1 MVNQELEIG
10 RYSIH
15 DFDYFSFPLILELP
29 PSNKDHSLKYTKQ
42 HLVLLFIISIN
53 WQMWILLPTHWI
65 RAISFCLLIW
75 ICSLT
80 SHICFTLK

>member
-1 MVNQELEIG
+1 MLSMGNQELETG

-42 HLVLLFIISIN
+42 PLVLLLF
-53 WQMWILLPTHWI
+53 LLTGKCGF
-65 RAISFCLLIW
+65 FCPHTELEQ
-75 ICSLT
+75 SL
-80 SHICFTLK
+80 FAF